1 MLKRKHIFIILTGG
15 IFITSILYFTG
26 ITAKKNDSAKG
37 QTVECVEAA
46 YERELFSDTELQQR
60 VRDFSLPANI
70 LKLFH
75 EHEERLNIF
84 AEQCYINRVM
94 DDSFFVRYIDSER
107 FYFCSSDIYR
117 SSDVQKDHAIK
128 DGKYDYITSFMD
140 YAVDTGLAYRDWMLD
155 IDMYGRI
162 KTGENNKGEN
172 GRYDLE
178 LEIRIYNGKGF
189 VVSFCYYSNA
199 EKDYS
204 DQSLKIGM
212 CDDYAASKKCT
223 RINANW
229 YYEYTVMLE
238 KGYWLP
244 EFEDLAFVEGFYSK
258 RETTTIM
265 KRFLTENLRCFLRL
279 YWKYGTDFT
288 RISWRDWEE
297 FRWNEPYNLE

>member
-37 QTVECVEAA
+37 QTVECVEAI
-46 YERELFSDTELQQR
+46 YERKLFADTELQQR

-117 SSDVQKDHAIK
+117 SSDIQKDHAIK

-155 IDMYGRI
+155 IDMYRRI

-189 VVSFCYYSNA
+189 IVSFFYY
-199 EKDYS
+199 
-204 DQSLKIGM
+204 
-212 CDDYAASKKCT
+212 
-223 RINANW
+223 
-229 YYEYTVMLE
+229 
-238 KGYWLP
+238 
-244 EFEDLAFVEGFYSK
+244 
-258 RETTTIM
+258 
-265 KRFLTENLRCFLRL
+265 
-279 YWKYGTDFT
+279 
-288 RISWRDWEE
+288 
-297 FRWNEPYNLE
+297 